1 MVWAQD
7 PRLDAVFTLS
17 NASSGSR
24 LRAGSRPVLRAGLLA
39 LLVALGFLA
48 MHTMH
53 GQEPVAGSDVVQGA
67 SVHADHAAG
76 STTAADTAGGGATG
90 GLDCEGCPAA
100 HLGLAV
106 TCLVALLLVLFVLTP
121 PRLLRVSFGQRL
133 RAGPRPGLAHSV
145 VPRPPSLQVLCISR
159 T

>member
-1 MVWAQD
+1 MWTQD

-17 NASSGSR
+17 SASSRNRLKSR
-24 LRAGSRPVLRAGLLA
+24 PRPVLRAGLLA

-53 GQEPVAGSDVVQGA
+53 GQSAVEAGSDVVQGA
-67 SVHADHAAG
+67 SVHAAHSTGGSTAHGGAAG
-76 STTAADTAGGGATG
+76 DT
-90 GLDCEGCPAA
+90 DCEGCPAA
-100 HLGLAV
+100 HLGLAM
-106 TCLVALLLVLFVLTP
+106 TCLVALLLVLFVLAP
-121 PRLLRVSFGQRL
+121 PRLLRVSFGQRP
-133 RAGPRPGLAHSV
+133 RAGPMPGLVHPA